1 MSSKF
6 VDTTAIMQVIGC
18 IYKHPYLLE
27 QEDKYFFHEEDFT
40 ERFHQTLFGSIYN
53 LKMLGANKIDIDDI
67 LNYLSTRPTREAEF
81 KVNKGEEYLAKLVDI
96 ADLSKFDYYYGRM
109 KKMTLLRFYDN
120 SGIDVR
126 DLYDPDNILDI
137 KKKQIQ
143 EDWLDNS
150 SLEEIAQK
158 IDDKIEMIKSTCVDN
173 SFGKARHASEGIR
186 GLIDRL
192 KETPEVGVPL
202 YGPLINTVTRGAR
215 LKKFYLR
222 SAPTGCGK
230 SRSMIADA
238 CNISCNEIY
247 DEQLGWIKNGNAEP
261 TLYITTEQELEEV
274 QTMMLAFLS
283 NVNEDKILN
292 GKYENDEEERVIRA
306 AEILERSPLYV
317 EELPDF
323 SLRDIESTI
332 KRNVRDNQVKY
343 VFHDYIHTSLKILEE
358 ITKRSGGV
366 KLREDNILFMISIRL
381 KDLCN
386 ELGIFIMSAT
396 QLNGDWQEAKEA
408 NQNLL
413 RGAKAIADKI
423 DLGAIIL
430 PTKEDDIVS
439 LEKILSTGIFQKPN
453 LKLSIYKNR
462 RGKFKSVILWCHA
475 DLGTCRIKPMFLTDH
490 SYEMLPIE
498 NINIVVEEESAF

>member
-120 SGIDVR
+120 NGIDVR

-292 GKYENDEEERVIRA
+292 GNYENDEEERVIRA

-475 DLGTCRIKPMFLTDH
+475 DLGTCRIKPMFLTDN

>member
-120 SGIDVR
+120 NGIDVR

-439 LEKILSTGIFQKPN
+439 LEKILSTGVFQKPN

>member
-120 SGIDVR
+120 NGIDVR
-126 DLYDPDNILDI
+126 DLYDPDNILAI
-137 KKKQIQ
+137 TKKQIQ

-439 LEKILSTGIFQKPN
+439 LEKILSTGVFQKPN

>member
-120 SGIDVR
+120 NGIDVR
-126 DLYDPDNILDI
+126 DLYDPDNILAI
-137 KKKQIQ
+137 TKKQIQ

-238 CNISCNEIY
+238 CNISCNETY

-439 LEKILSTGIFQKPN
+439 LEKILSTGVFQKPN

>member
-6 VDTTAIMQVIGC
+6 IDTTAIMQVIGC

-81 KVNKGEEYLAKLVDI
+81 KVNKGEEYLTRLVDI

-150 SLEEIAQK
+150 SLEMIAQK

-292 GKYENDEEERVIRA
+292 GNYENDEEERVIRA

-439 LEKILSTGIFQKPN
+439 LEKILSTGVFQKPN

-475 DLGTCRIKPMFLTDH
+475 DLGTCRIKPMFLTDQ

>member
-120 SGIDVR
+120 NGIDVR

-150 SLEEIAQK
+150 SLEMIAQK

-230 SRSMIADA
+230 SRYMIAAA
-238 CNISCNEIY
+238 CNIASDDIY

-292 GKYENDEEERVIRA
+292 GNYENDEEERVIRA

-439 LEKILSTGIFQKPN
+439 LEKILSTGVFQKPN

>member
-120 SGIDVR
+120 NGIDVR
-126 DLYDPDNILDI
+126 DLYDPDNILDL

-150 SLEEIAQK
+150 SLEVIAQK

-292 GKYENDEEERVIRA
+292 GRYENDEEERVIRA

-439 LEKILSTGIFQKPN
+439 LEKILSTGVFQKPN

>member
-475 DLGTCRIKPMFLTDH
+475 DLGTCRIKPMFLTDN